1 MKKQKYYLL
10 VLAILFFL
18 SPYGETKERKAEV
31 TFKVNVRVSSGTQEV
46 QLWLPYPVSDENQ
59 TIEDVKVD
67 GNFSQNGIYR
77 EKKFGNLALYS
88 YWEKPNEEAK
98 LSFSFKVTRKEVVKK
113 DFPQKETAIPLE
125 VKDFLAPTSL
135 GPTDGKVKEIAR
147 NATKGKKTTMS
158 KARILY
164 DYLID
169 NFARDPAIKG
179 CGPGNVLPLLETKK
193 GKCVDLHSVYVCLAK
208 SVGVPTREIMG
219 IRIPKGTEGNMT
231 GAYHCWAEVYIPGYG
246 WIPIDPSDV
255 RKIILDKKIEKLEEA
270 KEYREYYFGAVDENR
285 IRFGTGRDLTLS
297 PEQKAGLLNY
307 FMYPYVEVDGKPL
320 DWLAQEDLKYEI
332 TFKEF

>member
-1 MKKQKYYLL
+1 MKKQKYFLWFS
-10 VLAILFFL
+10 AILLFL
-18 SPYGETKERKAEV
+18 ASYGETKERKAEV
-31 TFKVNVRVSSGTQEV
+31 TFKISVKVPSGAQDV
-46 QLWLPYPVSDENQ
+46 GLWLPYPVSDENQ
-59 TIEDVKVD
+59 TIEDVRIE

-88 YWEKPNEEAK
+88 RWEKPNEEARIT
-98 LSFSFKVTRKEVVKK
+98 FSFKVIRKEVIKK
-113 DFPQKETAIPLE
+113 DFPKRESTIPTE
-125 VKDFLAPTSL
+125 VKVFLAPNSL
-135 GPTDGKVKEIAR
+135 GPMDGKVKEIAH
-147 NATKGKKTTMS
+147 NATKGKKTRLLR
-158 KARILY
+158 ARALY

-179 CGPGNVLPLLETKK
+179 CGPGNVLSLLETKK

-208 SVGVPTREIMG
+208 SAGVPAREIMG

-231 GAYHCWAEVYIPGYG
+231 GAYHCWAEVYIPEYG

-297 PEQKAGLLNY
+297 PEQKAGSLNY
-307 FMYPYVEVDGKPL
+307 FMYPYVEVDGKTL
-320 DWLAQEDLKYEI
+320 DWLAQEDLKYEV

>member
-1 MKKQKYYLL
+1 MFL
-10 VLAILFFL
+10 VLVFSLFFA
-18 SPYGETKERKAEV
+18 SSGETKERKAEV
-31 TFKVNVRVSSGTQEV
+31 TFKVSVKVPSGAQDVR
-46 QLWLPYPVSDENQ
+46 LWLPYPVSDENQ
-59 TIEDVKVD
+59 TIEEVKVD

-88 YWEKPNEEAK
+88 RWEKLNEEAK
-98 LSFSFKVTRKEVVKK
+98 LSFSFKVTRKEVTKK
-113 DFPQKETAIPLE
+113 DFSQKETTIPLE
-125 VKDFLAPTSL
+125 VKDFLAPSSL
-135 GPTDGKVKEIAR
+135 GPIDGKIKEIAEE
-147 NATKGKKTTMS
+147 ATKGKKMTFS
-158 KARILY
+158 KARSLY

-179 CGPGNVLPLLETKK
+179 CGPGNVLSLLEAKK
-193 GKCVDLHSVYVCLAK
+193 GKCADLHSVYVCLAK
-208 SVGVPTREIMG
+208 SVGVPAREIMG
-219 IRIPKGTEGNMT
+219 IRIPKGAEGNMT

-270 KEYREYYFGAVDENR
+270 KEYREYYFGAIDENR
-285 IRFGTGRDLTLS
+285 IQFGTGRDLTLS
-297 PEQKAGLLNY
+297 PEQKAGSLNY
-307 FMYPYVEVDGKPL
+307 FMYPYVEIDGKTL